1 MPPIFMVQK
10 KVEQGTTNPMSARLT
25 VQVINLLQAC
35 GADQKL
41 TQKIVTLYTLSLVGR
56 LTRCAEI
63 EARIRGHIEKGT
75 AEFKPSSG
83 ASQILPHI
91 PNLKED
97 CENYLNEFRGFL
109 VDLLQVFN
117 LLYGTDYSEASEWT
131 TKTQKHKTPVV
142 TFATEKFGK
151 ENVKTRFVAQAKT
164 GLEPFVWMRNAA
176 THPGELSGTLTIQDF
191 SLDAQGNLV
200 EPMWWREKDGVQ
212 EYGPLPIRTELAVGV
227 NNLFVFGEDILAMWA
242 TDNLKP
248 AGITALGIIPES
260 ARDPGCPLKY
270 KTVLGP
276 PGTLVSLPDTR
287 PSASR
292 RA

>member
-1 MPPIFMVQK
+1 MPPIFTVQK

-41 TQKIVTLYTLSLVGR
+41 SQEIIALYTFSLVGR

-63 EARIRGHIEKGT
+63 ETRIRGHIEKGK
-75 AEFKPSSG
+75 AEFKPGSG
-83 ASQILPHI
+83 AAQMLPHV

-109 VDLLQVFN
+109 VDLLKVFN

-131 TKTQKHKTPVV
+131 TKTQKHKTPVA
-142 TFATEKFGK
+142 TFATEEFGK
-151 ENVKTRFVAQAKT
+151 ENLKTRFVAQAKT

-176 THPGELSGTLTIQDF
+176 THGGDLSGTLTVQDF

-200 EPMWWREKDGVQ
+200 EPMWWREKDGKRI
-212 EYGPLPIRTELAVGV
+212 YGPELIRTELAVGV

-242 TDNLKP
+242 MDNLKP
-248 AGITALGIIPES
+248 AGVMTLGIIPES
-260 ARDPGCPLKY
+260 AREPGCPLKY
-270 KTVLGP
+270 KTILGT
-276 PGTLVSLPDTR
+276 PGILVSLPSTTAS
-287 PSASR
+287 PSPR
-292 RA
+292 H